1 MPGIRFYD
9 ILETRNPAQREK
21 ALMAALAEQVQHAK
35 SVSAEYA
42 ALLAGIDA
50 PEISTRAALA
60 RLPLTRK
67 ADLAARQHEA
77 PPFGGLARPAGL
89 ARLFISPGPIFEPE
103 GFEADDFRLARALF
117 ATGIRAGDIVLNC
130 FAYHFTP
137 AGRMMEGGAHAL
149 GASVIPAGPGNTEQ
163 QALAIE
169 HFRATAYAGT
179 PDFLKLILDRADE
192 LGRDVSSLTKA
203 HVSGGAF
210 TPSLRAAYR
219 DRGITA
225 RQSYATADLGVVA
238 YESEAGEG
246 LVVDEGVIVEIVR
259 PGTADPVP
267 DGEVGEVVVTPL
279 RASYPLIRFATG
291 DLSAVLP
298 GLSPCGRTNIR
309 IRGWLG
315 RADQAA
321 KVRGMFVRPE
331 QVAEIARRHPEL
343 RRVRLVIGREG
354 DSDTMVLQAEGPA
367 EAAGAVTATLQALL
381 KLRGSVAI
389 AAAGT
394 LPNDGKVID
403 DTRPV

>member
-1 MPGIRFYD
+1 VSGAHYD
-9 ILETRNPAQREK
+9 LLETRSPAQREK

-35 SVSAEYA
+35 SVSPQYA

-50 PEISTRAALA
+50 PDISSRAALA

-77 PPFGGLARPAGL
+77 PPFGGLARPEGL
-89 ARLFISPGPIFEPE
+89 ARLFVSPGPIFEPE

-137 AGRMMEGGAHAL
+137 AGRMMEAGAHAL

-163 QALAIE
+163 QALAIA

-179 PDFLKLILDRADE
+179 PDFLKIILDRADE
-192 LGRDVSSLTKA
+192 LGRNVSSLVRA

-210 TPSLRAAYR
+210 TPSLRGYYR
-219 DRGITA
+219 ERGITV

-246 LVVDEGVIVEIVR
+246 LIVDEGVIVEIVR
-259 PGTADPVP
+259 PGTAEPVP
-267 DGEVGEVVVTPL
+267 DGEVGEVVVTSL

-331 QVAEIARRHPEL
+331 QIAEIARRHPEL
-343 RRVRLVIGREG
+343 GRLRLVVGREG
-354 DSDTMVLQAEGPA
+354 DADTMVLHAEGPPDAA
-367 EAAGAVTATLQALL
+367 EAIAATLQGVL
-381 KLRGSVAI
+381 KLRGSVAMS
-389 AAAGT
+389 APGS
-394 LPNDGKVID
+394 LPNDGKVIE
-403 DTRPV
+403 DTRPI